1 MFYTPTFLPAIQ
13 DVSFSGGGSELIS
26 SEFPVFFPRNTLEVK
41 QSSVIA
47 YYEWVG
53 QVKDTYRRKVL
64 VKVLDVYLI
73 QTDEILNKSE
83 KDIVLIAL
91 EKDYRVLKN
100 QKAMLTNDNALLSSQ
115 LTEKKALRTNQ

>member
-1 MFYTPTFLPAIQ
+1 M
-13 DVSFSGGGSELIS
+13 
-26 SEFPVFFPRNTLEVK
+26 
-41 QSSVIA
+41 
-47 YYEWVG
+47 
-53 QVKDTYRRKVL
+53 KDTYRRKVL
-64 VKVLDVYLI
+64 VKVLEVYLI